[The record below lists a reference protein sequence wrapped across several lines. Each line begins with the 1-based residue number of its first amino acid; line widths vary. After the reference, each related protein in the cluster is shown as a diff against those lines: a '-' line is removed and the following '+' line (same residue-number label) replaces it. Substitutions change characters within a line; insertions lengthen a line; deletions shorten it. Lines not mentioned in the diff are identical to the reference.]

1 LGFAAYGFPKGHAA
15 SFAVLAY
22 QSAWLKHYYPA
33 EFLCAL
39 LNNQPMGFYPVHVL
53 SNEARR
59 RGVRVLSP
67 DINRSG
73 TRCTVEDRGTVRL
86 GFGHVRGLGE
96 TAAAALV
103 TERAEHGPY
112 RSLSEMVRRVPLSRE
127 AIEALAVVGAFDQF
141 GLGRREAIWQ
151 AGLFIPARRFGN
163 KRREGDYGHQV
174 PLALPVSQDQVA
186 LPPMSAWERMDAEY
200 HHLGLSPHWHPLR
213 LLRPRLS
220 PSWLTATDLDRAPH
234 GMTVTLAGLVV
245 CRQRPGTAKG
255 ITFLLLE
262 DETGLVNVIVSRQ
275 LYETQRRLVRGVP
288 FLVVKGRLEKQ
299 HGTINV
305 VAAQLRELEA
315 VPAALRQPPADP
327 TDATEPAGEL
337 VGIDAHLRVPASHD
351 YR

>member
-1 LGFAAYGFPKGHAA
+1 
-15 SFAVLAY
+15 
-22 QSAWLKHYYPA
+22 
-33 EFLCAL
+33 
-39 LNNQPMGFYPVHVL
+39 
-53 SNEARR
+53 
-59 RGVRVLSP
+59 
-67 DINRSG
+67 
-73 TRCTVEDRGTVRL
+73 
-86 GFGHVRGLGE
+86 
-96 TAAAALV
+96 
-103 TERAEHGPY
+103 
-112 RSLSEMVRRVPLSRE
+112 
-127 AIEALAVVGAFDQF
+127 
-141 GLGRREAIWQ
+141 
-151 AGLFIPARRFGN
+151 
-163 KRREGDYGHQV
+163 
-174 PLALPVSQDQVA
+174 
-186 LPPMSAWERMDAEY
+186 MSAWERMDAEN

-305 VAAQLRELEA
+305 VAAQLRELES
-315 VPAALRQPPADP
+315 VPAAMRQPPDDP
-327 TDATEPAGEL
+327 TDTTEPTGEL
-337 VGIDAHLRVPASHD
+337 GGIDAHLRVPASHD